1 MLTVLS
7 FWFSSLGS
15 GFIPKPIFP
24 GNALRQ
30 GHDGPTPC
38 TATHANLESD
48 TLMSD
53 IERDFY
59 AFTFDASG
67 AITGIAEVDAEDGT
81 LSPETISP
89 NETYSKVGEY
99 VVEVENDDGGAEW
112 SIYSLDGVTGY
123 WFSIAEGHGT
133 LDLTDL
139 AAAIAAY
146 VPGEDDRDDIDD
158 HNEGTGEDDEFS
170 GDDGDDGDDT
180 YVGNGGDDHLTY
192 LGLSNTRV
200 DLRISG
206 AQDTG
211 HGYDLIDGIDRV
223 SSGSG
228 DDDLTGDDDDNAFEG
243 NGGDDSLEG
252 GIGNDSLHG
261 GDGDDDLDGGDD
273 DDSVDGGV
281 GHDHLHG
288 GDGDDSLNGG
298 SDDDTLNGS
307 AGNDDVVGGTGNDSV
322 SGSAGHD
329 DLRGND
335 GDDDLHG
342 GYGRDTI
349 GGGTGDD
356 SMNGSYGDDDLV
368 GGRGD
373 DTCSGGIGS
382 DDVSGG
388 AGNDSIGGGAG
399 RDHLH
404 GGSGVD
410 WLLGGAGNDTLTGG
424 AGKDRMIGG
433 DGSDSF
439 VFTSAG
445 DATRGNTL
453 DMIVDFTSGEDVIDL
468 AALNLTYIGTSAF
481 SDVAGELRFADARLG
496 GVLQADLDGDGA
508 YDFALRLR
516 GVHSIDAATDLLL

>member
-1 MLTVLS
+1 MLTALS

-30 GHDGPTPC
+30 GHGGPTPC

-261 GDGDDDLDGGDD
+261 GDGDD
-273 DDSVDGGV
+273 
-281 GHDHLHG
+281 
-288 GDGDDSLNGG
+288 SLNGG

-356 SMNGSYGDDDLV
+356 SMSGSYGDDDLV